1 MESIQ
6 IDYPKV
12 GYMLLA
18 CYISY
23 THIWNSFMLFPICFL
38 LVNSLYILSDYAK
51 SHSSDNNIFLSP
63 FKWWNW
69 IISLLQL
76 SSKNDDEPTNES
88 VKSKKPTLYR
98 NILDVIY
105 YVDIALSKYSVYM
118 SIKNKVNNI
127 KHQFITILL
136 IILDAMILQL
146 TQTAQKLITRV
157 ILPQLGRG
165 GGSMG
170 MMSMMMTS
178 SMGSIGNPALNTS
191 SIRYRAVHG
200 QLNGGPIDN
209 NLLENSDSESEDEQ
223 ENGPIIEPVD

>member
-23 THIWNSFMLFPICFL
+23 THIWNSFMLFPFCIL
-38 LVNSLYILSDYAK
+38 LVNSMYILTSYTKEHA
-51 SHSSDNNIFLSP
+51 SDNNIFLYP
-63 FKWWNW
+63 FRCWNW
-69 IISLLQL
+69 ITNLLDN
-76 SSKNDDEPTNES
+76 SSKEQ
-88 VKSKKPTLYR
+88 KSDKPAKPTLYR
-98 NILDVIY
+98 NIMDVIY
-105 YVDIALSKYSVYM
+105 YIDIALSKFSFYM
-118 SIKNKVNNI
+118 AIKNRVNNI

-146 TQTAQKLITRV
+146 TTTSQKLITQV

-178 SMGSIGNPALNTS
+178 SMTGPPRVNTS

-200 QLNGGPIDN
+200 QINGGPIDN
-209 NLLENSDSESEDEQ
+209 NLLENSDSEDDSEDEQ